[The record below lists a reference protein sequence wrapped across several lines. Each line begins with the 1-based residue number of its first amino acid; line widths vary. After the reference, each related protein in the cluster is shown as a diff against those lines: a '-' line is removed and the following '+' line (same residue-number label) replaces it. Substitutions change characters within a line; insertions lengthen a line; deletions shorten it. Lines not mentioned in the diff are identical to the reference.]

1 LVFSTIDGGVMSDMH
16 VEGGPEPIPHG
27 VVVFLY
33 TVVGVLLGLVG
44 LWIVAMLLK

>member
-1 LVFSTIDGGVMSDMH
+1 MSDMH

-44 LWIVAMLLK
+44 LWIVAMLMK